1 MSIESALDKIPAH
14 SGLGELVLD
23 SMNRK
28 GHIKIYRPC
37 LYEWSKEQKDEY
49 MLLNERCIFGW
60 CEYGE
65 EPIYGVMALIRGDE
79 EE

>member
-1 MSIESALDKIPAH
+1 MSIESALDRIPAH

-23 SMNRK
+23 SMDRK
-28 GHIKIYRPC
+28 GNIRIYRPC

-49 MLLNERCIFGW
+49 RLLNPRSIFFVW
-60 CEYGE
+60 KYE
-65 EPIYGVMALIRGDE
+65 EKPIYGVMALIRGDE

>member
-1 MSIESALDKIPAH
+1 MSIESALDRIPAH

-23 SMNRK
+23 SMDKK
-28 GHIKIYRPC
+28 GNIRIYRPC
-37 LYEWSKEQKDEY
+37 LYEWSSEQKSDY
-49 MLLNERCIFGW
+49 MLLNARCIFGW
-60 CEYGE
+60 CKYGE